1 MNQCAK
7 ACGDQ
12 ADTAD
17 GFHAVQS
24 DRNSVD
30 GIGAAALTIGKGP
43 LHQGAH
49 HHAAFTR
56 HQLTVEVD
64 VGEGFNDDSAVVGD
78 VAGAEYQGMSIHL
91 FSWHFESE
99 RLDIFG
105 FPAAFA
111 IKFHVITMVIL
122 SG

>member
-43 LHQGAH
+43 LHQEAH
-49 HHAAFTR
+49 HQAVFTR
-56 HQLTVEVD
+56 HQLTVKFG
-64 VGEGFNDDSAVVGD
+64 VGMDS
-78 VAGAEYQGMSIHL
+78 MTTPL
-91 FSWHFESE
+91 SWVMPPGLNT
-99 RLDIFG
+99 R
-105 FPAAFA
+105 A
-111 IKFHVITMVIL
+111 
-122 SG
+122 

>member
-43 LHQGAH
+43 LHQEAH
-49 HHAAFTR
+49 HQAVFTR
-56 HQLTVEVD
+56 HQLTVEVS
-64 VGEGFNDDSAVVGD
+64 VGDGFNDDSAVVGD
-78 VAGAEYQGMSIHL
+78 AAGAEY
-91 FSWHFESE
+91 
-99 RLDIFG
+99 
-105 FPAAFA
+105 
-111 IKFHVITMVIL
+111 
-122 SG
+122 

>member
-12 ADTAD
+12 ADTAAV
-17 GFHAVQS
+17 FHAVQS

-49 HHAAFTR
+49 HQAVFTR
-56 HQLTVEVD
+56 HQLTVKFG
-64 VGEGFNDDSAVVGD
+64 VGHGFNDDSAVVGD
-78 VAGAEYQGMSIHL
+78 AAGAEY
-91 FSWHFESE
+91 
-99 RLDIFG
+99 
-105 FPAAFA
+105 
-111 IKFHVITMVIL
+111 
-122 SG
+122 

>member
-30 GIGAAALTIGKGP
+30 GIGAAAFGKRERPLTSG
-43 LHQGAH
+43 GAH
-49 HHAAFTR
+49 HQIAITR
-56 HQLTVEVD
+56 QWLAVEI
-64 VGEGFNDDSAVVGD
+64 GCEGW
-78 VAGAEYQGMSIHL
+78 I
-91 FSWHFESE
+91 
-99 RLDIFG
+99 RLE
-105 FPAAFA
+105 
-111 IKFHVITMVIL
+111 L
-122 SG
+122 RSGR

>member
-43 LHQGAH
+43 LHQEAH
-49 HHAAFTR
+49 HQAVFTR
-56 HQLTVEVD
+56 HQLTVEVS
-64 VGEGFNDDSAVVGD
+64 VGDGFNDDSAVVGD
-78 VAGAEYQGMSIHL
+78 AAGVEY
-91 FSWHFESE
+91 
-99 RLDIFG
+99 
-105 FPAAFA
+105 
-111 IKFHVITMVIL
+111 
-122 SG
+122 

>member
-17 GFHAVQS
+17 VFHAVQS

-43 LHQGAH
+43 LHQEAH
-49 HHAAFTR
+49 HQAVFTC
-56 HQLTVEVD
+56 HQLTVEVG
-64 VGEGFNDDSAVVGD
+64 VGDGFNDDSAVVGD
-78 VAGAEYQGMSIHL
+78 AAGAEY
-91 FSWHFESE
+91 
-99 RLDIFG
+99 
-105 FPAAFA
+105 
-111 IKFHVITMVIL
+111 
-122 SG
+122 